1 MRTDKFTFFWNGPF
15 SNWYPSEFSL
25 EGIRF
30 THMEQYM
37 MWKKAMLFK
46 DGETAM
52 MILSA
57 KHPKEQ
63 KGLGRQVR
71 NFDRD
76 KWNAECKKIVY
87 DGCMAKF
94 TQNKTL
100 KQELLETGNTELVE
114 ASHTD
119 KIWGIGL
126 LQTDPLALDK
136 TNWKGTNWLGEILTQ
151 VRDDIK
157 KNNEKNHGDSKP

>member
-15 SNWYPSEFSL
+15 SNWYPSEFTI

-37 MWKKAMLFK
+37 MWKKATLFN

-57 KHPKEQ
+57 KTPREQ
-63 KGLGRQVR
+63 KELGRQVR

-76 KWNAECKKIVY
+76 KWNSHCKKFVY

-94 TQNKTL
+94 KQNRQL
-100 KQELLETGNTELVE
+100 MLELLDTGNTELVE
-114 ASHTD
+114 ASPNDT
-119 KIWGIGL
+119 IWGIGL
-126 LQTDPLALDK
+126 HQTDPLALDK
-136 TNWKGTNWLGEILTQ
+136 SNWRGTNWLGEILTQ
-151 VRDDIK
+151 VRNDIK
-157 KNNEKNHGDSKP
+157 KNQ